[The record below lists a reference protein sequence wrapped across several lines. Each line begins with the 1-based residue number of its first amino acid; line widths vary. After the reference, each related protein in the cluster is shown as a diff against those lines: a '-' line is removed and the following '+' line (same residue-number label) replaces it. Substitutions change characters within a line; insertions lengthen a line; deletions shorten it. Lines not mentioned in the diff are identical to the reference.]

1 MNSARLV
8 TLIFTLILASC
19 DYSNK
24 EARHLNSKFYKEPE
38 IKLLNR
44 NIKGVQY
51 YYRTAGNSLNP
62 TLLFM
67 PGYPTNR
74 NTFDELIP
82 MLASHYY
89 VIVPDHSNTRWY
101 AKFDPEKT
109 PFTFS
114 LITDYLEYFL
124 KELKIDNYT
133 LYIQNSSFHIGLQL
147 MERDPDKIEALIIQN
162 SELYIDALPENR
174 QALYKNTGSDSSN
187 AYMDYVWT
195 LSGENADILSKDIT
209 PLDSTTYDIG
219 LWQQYLEFVQTEKQ
233 KLIMMQLL
241 NDYNKLAQ
249 RFPDWQQMLKE
260 KQPKTLVIW
269 GNNDSDPNFE
279 GANSF
284 KKDLPDAELL
294 LIKSGKF
301 SNKLFNVEV
310 ASKVLNF
317 LQRNS
322 GRLDDGENIKPYLDA
337 L

>member
-1 MNSARLV
+1 
-8 TLIFTLILASC
+8 
-19 DYSNK
+19 
-24 EARHLNSKFYKEPE
+24 
-38 IKLLNR
+38 
-44 NIKGVQY
+44 
-51 YYRTAGNSLNP
+51 
-62 TLLFM
+62 M